1 MLNLF
6 INNYI
11 EKMLNKVKYEYDEK
25 TKSWCAILK
34 ELPGVYAQ
42 ADTIEEARQQI
53 AEVIED
59 YIIVNLQRNHKL
71 PAFNKKVNLKIVY
84 A

>member
-1 MLNLF
+1 MGLY

-11 EKMLNKVKYEYDEK
+11 QNFLKKAEYEYDSD
-25 TKSWCAILK
+25 TKSWCASVK
-34 ELPGVYAQ
+34 ELPGAYAQ
-42 ADTIEEARQQI
+42 ADTIEEARAQL

-59 YIIVNLQRNHKL
+59 YILVSLYQQHPL
-71 PAFNKKVNLKIVY
+71 PAFKNLEVLKQKY

>member
-1 MLNLF
+1 MGLY

-11 EKMLNKVKYEYDEK
+11 QDFLKKAEYEYDLE
-25 TKSWCAILK
+25 TKSWVASVK
-34 ELPGVYAQ
+34 ELPGAYAQ
-42 ADTIEEARQQI
+42 ADTVEEVREQL

-59 YIIVNLQRNHKL
+59 YIFVSLYERHPLPVFKNLE
-71 PAFNKKVNLKIVY
+71 VLKQKH